1 MRQQKEL
8 CADRAHWVSLLWNHW
23 ESRKVLI
30 VEIDEAHNRDVQ
42 EDDNDD
48 YDDDNDEISKG
59 GPVGRDQ
66 RGIARLLKH
75 DLR

>member
-1 MRQQKEL
+1 M
-8 CADRAHWVSLLWNHW
+8 
-23 ESRKVLI
+23 
-30 VEIDEAHNRDVQ
+30 EIDDAHNRDVQ

-48 YDDDNDEISKG
+48 DDDDNDNDEISKG

-66 RGIARLLKH
+66 RGIARLVKH

>member
-1 MRQQKEL
+1 M
-8 CADRAHWVSLLWNHW
+8 
-23 ESRKVLI
+23 
-30 VEIDEAHNRDVQ
+30 EIDYAHDCDAQ

-48 YDDDNDEISKG
+48 DDNHNDEISKG

>member
-1 MRQQKEL
+1 M
-8 CADRAHWVSLLWNHW
+8 V
-23 ESRKVLI
+23 
-30 VEIDEAHNRDVQ
+30 IDDAHNRDVH

-48 YDDDNDEISKG
+48 NADDDNDEISKG

-66 RGIARLLKH
+66 RGIAWLVKH